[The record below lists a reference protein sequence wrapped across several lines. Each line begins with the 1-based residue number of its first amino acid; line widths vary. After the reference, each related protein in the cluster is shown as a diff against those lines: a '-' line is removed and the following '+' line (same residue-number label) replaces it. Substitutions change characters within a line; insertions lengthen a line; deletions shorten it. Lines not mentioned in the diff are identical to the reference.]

1 MNTNENILPLVG
13 VRAAPRP
20 YWRFFIYNMN
30 KLFESDYTIK
40 SNGKEHLPDIIS
52 DEEYK
57 NWFNTRKCGKIFVL
71 NKGRCGNGGT
81 TGFINFAKRNF
92 KGLSIIVPNVSIVK
106 SKENDS
112 DICCLYGGVKNIDK
126 NKNIRIATWDLQ
138 RVLDSFPQF
147 GMDFQ
152 NRFWGGSTLVVDEY
166 HKLITDS
173 NFREICS
180 LVVKNIVETKNNV
193 VLMSATPNVEFVE
206 FLREVSG
213 KEVVTYNVEYDD
225 TYYDKIIQPLQW
237 IDRKKGQRLF
247 DILSQ
252 IMTKVQKEGRTHQ
265 AVFFYNNVDA
275 ICNIINQ
282 LLDTSNVEILCSKNR
297 DSETI
302 PCYSEKFDKDK
313 MFHFCT
319 SAYFTGFDIDI
330 RVDMV
335 VIIGGNSMSN
345 LSYSNK
351 EIKQMLGRCRGGY
364 DGSFLLSDGRA
375 IDRNTY
381 SDFVAKKKQVEFFVK
396 NVNDDAKKELE
407 YIQFY
412 LNYLYYDGMIESM
425 EGWNDFESF
434 EKMMAIYP
442 EYECRKIKIGKTEI
456 HKRKRD
462 ISFKTYKEKRLKGEI
477 VPYRYQAICE
487 KFIKLCGLVKFK
499 KATLYQIERYVKIN
513 DKSGDT
519 NMDLLSKEE
528 KYNMFLGD
536 GFYRGSYLMSVLDFL
551 GEKCHYDNLEEKM
564 NEVFGCFCVYDSS
577 KTGKKSS
584 YLYLCLMNKKL
595 CDLEKTMWKMSKS
608 FDTSLLYKKEKIVRE
623 FRLCATYETIRI
635 SKKISPYGY
644 TTQAITDYLLTSD
657 YKSLLS
663 TEHKQRFFS
672 KILEDPSLIS
682 GIKENPDWKKV
693 FDEYKKEQTMISEFY
708 KDVPPSTKYPH
719 KKDEMEYIDCLIVDI
734 DDSISYNE
742 FQKLYENFEFI
753 AYPSIS
759 NLDKS
764 DWKKFRV
771 IFPLSNTL
779 QIPNDSLHV
788 LKILRRMVCKYEDK
802 NHQLGAYINKE
813 QWEMRKHNEGNP
825 VEISQDMVV
834 YLDTLIKSLKTYTTK
849 FKKTKDGSFSVTD
862 YWSLETAIHYYN
874 NHDKDGERHGSLF
887 VIKNRLSE
895 SDCNLFADWLSKN
908 HPDKMKH
915 WNSHKRITIN

>member
-1 MNTNENILPLVG
+1 M
-13 VRAAPRP
+13 
-20 YWRFFIYNMN
+20 
-30 KLFESDYTIK
+30 KLFEFDHTIK

-52 DEEYK
+52 DTEYK
-57 NWFNTRKCGKIFVL
+57 NWFNTRKGGKIFVL
-71 NKGRCGNGGT
+71 NKGRCGNRGT
-81 TGFINFAKRNF
+81 TGFINYAKKNF

-126 NKNIRIATWDLQ
+126 DKNIRIATWDLQ
-138 RVLDSFPQF
+138 RVLESFPQF
-147 GMDFQ
+147 GINFENQ
-152 NRFWGGSTLVVDEY
+152 FWGGSTLVVDEY

-180 LVVKNIVETKNNV
+180 LVVKNIIETKNNV
-193 VLMSATPNVEFVE
+193 VLMSATPHMEFVE
-206 FLREVSG
+206 FLRSVSG
-213 KEVVTYNVEYDD
+213 KEVITYNVEYDD
-225 TYYDKIIQPLQW
+225 NYYDKIIQPLQW
-237 IDRKKGQRLF
+237 IDRKKGNRLF

-252 IMTKVQKEGRTHQ
+252 IMTKVQDEGRTHQ

-275 ICNIINQ
+275 ICDIVNQ
-282 LLDTSNVEILCSKNR
+282 LPDTSNVEVLCSKNR

-302 PCYSEKFDKDK
+302 PCYSEKFNKDK
-313 MFHFCT
+313 MFHFCA
-319 SAYFTGFDIDI
+319 SAYFTGWDIDI
-330 RVDMV
+330 RIDKV

-345 LSYSNK
+345 LSYSHM

-364 DGSFLLSDGRA
+364 DGSYLISDGRA

-381 SDFVAKKKQVEFFVK
+381 SDFVAKKKQIEFVIK
-396 NVNDDAKKELE
+396 IASGDVRKDLE
-407 YIQFY
+407 FIKYY

-434 EKMMAIYP
+434 KKMMAIYP
-442 EYECRKIKIGKTEI
+442 EYEVIESKMKEPQQF
-456 HKRKRD
+456 KRKRD
-462 ISFKTYKEKRLKGEI
+462 ISFKVYKEKRLKGVI
-477 VPYRYQAICE
+477 VPYTHSAICE
-487 KFIKLCGLVKFK
+487 KYIKLCGLEKFK
-499 KATLYQIERYVKIN
+499 KASRNEIERYVKIN

-528 KYNMFLGD
+528 KYNLFLGD

-551 GEKCHYDNLEEKM
+551 GEKCDYDNLEEKM
-564 NEVFGCFCVYDSS
+564 NGVFGCFCIYDSGDTS
-577 KTGKKSS
+577 KKRSC
-584 YLYLCLMNKKL
+584 LYLCLMTNKL
-595 CDLEKTMWKMSKS
+595 CDLEKTMWKIPKIGN
-608 FDTSLLYKKEKIVRE
+608 TPLLYKKEKIAPDFGE
-623 FRLCATYETIRI
+623 KTHNTIRV
-635 SKKISPYGY
+635 SKKITPFGY
-644 TTQAITDYLLTSD
+644 TTECITDYLLTTD

-663 TEHKQRFFS
+663 TEHKEKFFS

-693 FDEYKKEQTMISEFY
+693 FDEYKKEQTLISEFY
-708 KDVPPSTKYPH
+708 KDVPSSTKYPH
-719 KKDEMEYIDCLIVDI
+719 KKDEMEYIDSLIVDI

-753 AYPSIS
+753 AYQSIS
-759 NLDKS
+759 NTDKA

-771 IFPLSNTL
+771 IFPLSTTL

-788 LKILRRMVCKYEDK
+788 LKILRRLVCKYEDK

-813 QWEMRKHNEGNP
+813 QWQMRKHNEGNQ
-825 VEISQDMVV
+825 VEISQDVVV

-849 FKKTKDGSFSVTD
+849 FKKTKDGTITISD

-895 SDCNLFADWLSKN
+895 TDCNLFADWLEKN
-908 HPDKMKH
+908 HPDKIHH
-915 WNSHKRITIN
+915 WNSHKRIIIN

>member
-1 MNTNENILPLVG
+1 MNN
-13 VRAAPRP
+13 
-20 YWRFFIYNMN
+20 
-30 KLFESDYTIK
+30 LFEFDHTIK
-40 SNGKEHLPDIIS
+40 SNGKEHLSQIIPD
-52 DEEYK
+52 EVY
-57 NWFNTRKCGKIFVL
+57 NRWFNTRTDGKIIVL

-81 TGFINFAKRNF
+81 TGFINFAKKNF

-112 DICCLYGGVKNIDK
+112 EICCLYGGVKNIDR

-138 RVLDSFPQF
+138 RVLESFPQF
-147 GMDFQ
+147 GINFENQ
-152 NRFWGGSTLVVDEY
+152 FWGGSTLVVDEY

-193 VLMSATPNVEFVE
+193 VLVSATPHIEFVD
-206 FLREVSG
+206 FLRDISG

-225 TYYDKIIQPLQW
+225 NYYDKIIQPLQW

-252 IMTKVQKEGRTHQ
+252 IMTKVQDEGRTHQ

-275 ICNIINQ
+275 ICDIINQ
-282 LLDTSNVEILCSKNR
+282 LPNTSNVEVLCSKNR
-297 DSETI
+297 DIETI
-302 PCYSEKFDKDK
+302 PCYSEKFNKDK

-319 SAYFTGFDIDI
+319 SAYFTGWDIDN

-345 LSYSNK
+345 LSYGSK

-381 SDFVAKKKQVEFFVK
+381 SDFVAKKKQVEFVIK
-396 NVNDDAKKELE
+396 IADGDERKDLE
-407 YIQFY
+407 FIKYY

-425 EGWNDFESF
+425 DGWNDFESF
-434 EKMMAIYP
+434 KKMMAVYP
-442 EYECRKIKIGKTEI
+442 EYECRKIKIGDPEI

-462 ISFKTYKEKRLKGEI
+462 ISFKVYKEKRLKGEI
-477 VPYRYQAICE
+477 VPYTHSAICE
-487 KFIKLCGLVKFK
+487 KYIKLCGLEKFK
-499 KATLYQIERYVKIN
+499 KASRNEIERFVKLN

-519 NMDLLSKEE
+519 NMDLLNGEE

-536 GFYRGSYLMSVLDFL
+536 GFYRGSYLKSVLDFL
-551 GEKCHYDNLEEKM
+551 GEKCDYDNLEKKM
-564 NEVFGCFCVYDSS
+564 NEVFGCYCVYDVGD
-577 KTGKKSS
+577 TRRKSS
-584 YLYLCLMNKKL
+584 CLYLCLMTNKL
-595 CDLEKTMWKMSKS
+595 CDLEKICGKCTKNGN
-608 FDTSLLYKKEKIVRE
+608 TPLLYIKEKIAPV
-623 FRLCATYETIRI
+623 FCTFATYETIRV
-635 SKKISPYGY
+635 SKKVSPFGY
-644 TTQAITDYLLTSD
+644 TTECITDYLLTTD

-663 TEHKQRFFS
+663 TEHKEKFFS
-672 KILEDPSLIS
+672 KILDDPSLIS

-693 FDEYKKEQTMISEFY
+693 FDEYKKEQTLISEFY
-708 KDVPPSTKYPH
+708 KDVPPSVKYPH
-719 KKDEMEYIDCLIVDI
+719 KKDEMQYIDSIIVDI

-742 FQKLYENFEFI
+742 FQKLYENFEFV

-759 NLDKS
+759 NPDKT

-788 LKILRRMVCKYEDK
+788 LKLLRRMVCKYEDK

-813 QWEMRKHNEGNP
+813 QWQMRIENEGNP
-825 VEISQDMVV
+825 VEISQDVVV
-834 YLDTLIKSLKTYTTK
+834 YLDELIKSLKTYTTK
-849 FKKTKDGSFSVTD
+849 FKKTKDGSFSISD
-862 YWSLETAIHYYN
+862 YWTLETAIHYYN

-895 SDCNLFADWLSKN
+895 TDCNLFADWLGKN

>member
-1 MNTNENILPLVG
+1 MKIYTLSVVG
-13 VRAAPRP
+13 AGPSSLMGI
-20 YWRFFIYNMN
+20 FITMN
-30 KLFESDYTIK
+30 KLFEFDHTIK
-40 SNGKEHLPDIIS
+40 SNGKEHLSDIIP

-57 NWFNTRKCGKIFVL
+57 KWFNTRQQGKIIVL

-81 TGFINFAKRNF
+81 TGFINYAKKNF

-126 NKNIRIATWDLQ
+126 SKNIRIATWDLQ
-138 RVLDSFPQF
+138 RVLESFPQF
-147 GMDFQ
+147 GINFENQ
-152 NRFWGGSTLVVDEY
+152 FWGGSTLVVDEY

-193 VLMSATPNVEFVE
+193 VLMSATPHMEFVD
-206 FLREVSG
+206 FLRDVSG

-252 IMTKVQKEGRTHQ
+252 IMTKVQNEGKNHQ

-275 ICNIINQ
+275 ICDIVNQ
-282 LLDTSNVEILCSKNR
+282 LPNTSNVEVLCSKNR

-302 PCYSEKFDKDK
+302 PCYSEKFNKDK

-381 SDFVAKKKQVEFFVK
+381 SDFVAKKKQIEFVIE
-396 NVNDDAKKELE
+396 NVNRDARKELE
-407 YIQFY
+407 YIQYY

-434 EKMMAIYP
+434 KKMMAIYP
-442 EYECRKIKIGKTEI
+442 EYECRKIKIGDPEKS
-456 HKRKRD
+456 KRKRD
-462 ISFKTYKEKRLKGEI
+462 ITFKEYKKHRIKGEK
-477 VPYRYQAICE
+477 VPYTHSAICE
-487 KFIKLCGLVKFK
+487 KFIKLCGLEKFK
-499 KATLYQIERYVKIN
+499 KASRNEIERYVKIN

-519 NMDLLSKEE
+519 NMDLLNGEE
-528 KYNMFLGD
+528 KYNLFLGD

-551 GEKCHYDNLEEKM
+551 GEKCDYDTLEEKM
-564 NEVFGCFCVYDSS
+564 NEVFGCFCVYDVGNTS
-577 KTGKKSS
+577 KKSS
-584 YLYLCLMNKKL
+584 CLYLCLMSNKL
-595 CDLEKTMWKMSKS
+595 CDLEKTMWKMSKIGN
-608 FDTSLLYKKEKIVRE
+608 TPLLYIKEKIAPE
-623 FRLCATYETIRI
+623 FGQKTHNTIRV
-635 SKKISPYGY
+635 SKKISPFGY
-644 TTQAITDYLLTSD
+644 TTQSITDYLLTTE

-663 TEHKQRFFS
+663 TEHKEKFFS
-672 KILEDPSLIS
+672 KILEDPFLIS

-708 KDVPPSTKYPH
+708 KDVPSSVKYPH

-759 NLDKS
+759 NPDKS
-764 DWKKFRV
+764 DWKKYRV

-779 QIPNDSLHV
+779 SIPHDSLHV
-788 LKILRRMVCKYEDK
+788 LKILRRMVCKFEDK

-813 QWEMRKHNEGNP
+813 QWEMRKHNEGKL
-825 VEISQDMVV
+825 VEISQDVVV

-849 FKKTKDGSFSVTD
+849 FKKTKDGSFSISD
-862 YWSLETAIHYYN
+862 YWSMETAIHYYN

-895 SDCNLFADWLSKN
+895 TDCNLFADWLGKN

>member
-1 MNTNENILPLVG
+1 
-13 VRAAPRP
+13 
-20 YWRFFIYNMN
+20 MN
-30 KLFESDYTIK
+30 KLFEFDHTIK
-40 SNGKEHLPDIIS
+40 SNGKEFLPEIIP
-52 DEEYK
+52 DEEYQR
-57 NWFNTRKCGKIFVL
+57 WFNTRQQGKIIVL
-71 NKGRCGNGGT
+71 NKGRCGNRGT
-81 TGFINFAKRNF
+81 TGFINFAKKNF

-112 DICCLYGGVKNIDK
+112 EICCLYGGVKNIDK

-138 RVLDSFPQF
+138 RVIESFPQF
-147 GMDFQ
+147 GINFENQ
-152 NRFWGGSTLVVDEY
+152 FWGGSTLVVDEY

-180 LVVKNIVETKNNV
+180 LVVKNIVGTKNNV
-193 VLMSATPNVEFVE
+193 VLMSATPHMEFVD
-206 FLREVSG
+206 FLRDVSG
-213 KEVVTYNVEYDD
+213 KEVITYNVEYDD

-252 IMTKVQKEGRTHQ
+252 IMTKVQDEGRTHQ

-275 ICNIINQ
+275 ICDIVNQ
-282 LLDTSNVEILCSKNR
+282 LPNTSNVEVLCSKNR

-302 PCYSEKFDKDK
+302 PCYSEKFNKDK

-319 SAYFTGFDIDI
+319 SAYFTGWDIDI

-381 SDFVAKKKQVEFFVK
+381 SDFVAKKKQVEYVVK
-396 NVNDDAKKELE
+396 NVKVDARKDLE

-434 EKMMAIYP
+434 KKMMEIYP
-442 EYECRKIKIGKTEI
+442 EYECRKLKISDPEI

-462 ISFKTYKEKRLKGEI
+462 ISFKVYKEKRLKGEI

-487 KFIKLCGLVKFK
+487 KYIKLCGLEKFK
-499 KATLYQIERYVKIN
+499 KASRNEIERYIKIN

-519 NMDLLSKEE
+519 NMDLLNKEE

-551 GEKCHYDNLEEKM
+551 GEKCDYDNLEEKM
-564 NEVFGCFCVYDSS
+564 NEVFGCFCIYDVGD
-577 KTGKKSS
+577 TYRKSS
-584 YLYLCLMNKKL
+584 CLYLCLMTNKL
-595 CDLEKTMWKMSKS
+595 CDLEKLCGKS
-608 FDTSLLYKKEKIVRE
+608 TKIGDTPLLYIKEKIVPE
-623 FRLCATYETIRI
+623 FCGKNTSHIRV
-635 SKKISPYGY
+635 SKKISPFGY
-644 TTQAITDYLLTSD
+644 STECITDYLLTTE

-663 TEHKQRFFS
+663 TEHKEKFFS
-672 KILEDPSLIS
+672 KTLDNPSLIV
-682 GIKENPDWKKV
+682 GIKENPEWKKV

-708 KDVPPSTKYPH
+708 KDVPSSVKYPH

-734 DDSISYNE
+734 DDTISYNE

-759 NLDKS
+759 NPDKS

-779 QIPNDSLHV
+779 SIPHDSLHV
-788 LKILRRMVCKYEDK
+788 LKLLRRMVCKFEDK

-813 QWEMRKHNEGNP
+813 QWQMRKHNEGKP
-825 VEISQDMVV
+825 VEISQDIVV
-834 YLDTLIKSLKTYTTK
+834 YLDTLIKSLRTYTTK
-849 FKKTKDGSFSVTD
+849 FKKTKDGSFSISD
-862 YWSLETAIHYYN
+862 YWTLERAIHYYN
-874 NHDKDGERHGSLF
+874 NHDKDGERHSSLF

-895 SDCNLFADWLSKN
+895 TDCNLFADWLGKN

>member
-1 MNTNENILPLVG
+1 
-13 VRAAPRP
+13 
-20 YWRFFIYNMN
+20 MN
-30 KLFESDYTIK
+30 KIFEFDYTIK
-40 SNGKEHLPDIIS
+40 SNGKEHLSDIIP

-57 NWFNTRKCGKIFVL
+57 NWFNTRTEGKIIVL
-71 NKGRCGNGGT
+71 NKNRCGNGGT
-81 TGFINFAKRNF
+81 TGFINYAKRNF
-92 KGLSIIVPNVSIVK
+92 KGLSVIVPNVSIVK
-106 SKENDS
+106 SKENDGE
-112 DICCLYGGVKNIDK
+112 ICCLYGGVKNIDK

-138 RVLDSFPQF
+138 RVLESFPQF

-180 LVVKNIVETKNNV
+180 LVVKNILETKNNV
-193 VLMSATPNVEFVE
+193 VLMSATPNMEFVD
-206 FLREVSG
+206 FLRDVSG

-252 IMTKVQKEGRTHQ
+252 IMTKVQDEGRTHQ

-275 ICNIINQ
+275 ICDIVNQ
-282 LLDTSNVEILCSKNR
+282 LPDTSNVEVLCSKNR
-297 DSETI
+297 DIETI
-302 PCYSEKFDKDK
+302 PCYSEKFNKDK

-319 SAYFTGFDIDI
+319 SAYFTGWDIDT

-345 LSYSNK
+345 LSYSSK

-364 DGSFLLSDGRA
+364 DGSFLLSDGRV

-381 SDFVAKKKQVEFFVK
+381 SDFVAKKKQVEFVINK
-396 NVNDDAKKELE
+396 VVDDARKELE
-407 YIQFY
+407 YIKYY

-425 EGWNDFESF
+425 DGWNDFESF
-434 EKMMAIYP
+434 KKMMAIYP
-442 EYECRKIKIGKTEI
+442 EYECRKIKIGDPKI

-477 VPYRYQAICE
+477 VPYTHQAICE
-487 KFIKLCGLVKFK
+487 KYIKLCGLEKFK
-499 KATLYQIERYVKIN
+499 KASRNEIERYVKIN

-519 NMDLLSKEE
+519 NLDLLNGVE
-528 KYNMFLGD
+528 KYILFLGD
-536 GFYRGSYLMSVLDFL
+536 GFYRGSYLMSVLSYL
-551 GEKCHYDNLEEKM
+551 GEKCDYDNLEEKM
-564 NEVFGCFCVYDSS
+564 NEVFGCFCVYDVGN
-577 KTGKKSS
+577 TAKKREC
-584 YLYLCLMNKKL
+584 LYLCLMVNKL
-595 CDLEKTMWKMSKS
+595 CDLEKTMWKMSKIGN
-608 FDTSLLYKKEKIVRE
+608 TPLLYIKEKNAPD
-623 FRLCATYETIRI
+623 FGQKTHNTIRV
-635 SKKISPYGY
+635 SKKISPFGY
-644 TTQAITDYLLTSD
+644 TTQAITDYLFTTD
-657 YKSLLS
+657 FKSLLS
-663 TEHKQRFFS
+663 TKHKEKFFS
-672 KILEDPSLIS
+672 KILDNPSLIS
-682 GIKENPDWKKV
+682 GIKETPDWKEV

-708 KDVPPSTKYPH
+708 KDVPSSTKYPH
-719 KKDEMEYIDCLIVDI
+719 KKDEMEYIDSLIVDI

-742 FQKLYENFEFI
+742 FSKLYENFEFI

-759 NLDKS
+759 NPDKS

-771 IFPLSNTL
+771 IFPLSHTL
-779 QIPNDSLHV
+779 YIPNDNLHI
-788 LKILRRMVCKYEDK
+788 LKLLRRMVCKYEDK

-813 QWEMRKHNEGNP
+813 QWEIRIENEGNQ
-825 VEISQDMVV
+825 VEISQDIVV
-834 YLDTLIKSLKTYTTK
+834 YLDTLIKSLKTYITK
-849 FKKTKDGSFSVTD
+849 FKKTKDGGFSVSD

-895 SDCNLFADWLSKN
+895 SDCNLFADWLVKN

>member
-1 MNTNENILPLVG
+1 
-13 VRAAPRP
+13 
-20 YWRFFIYNMN
+20 MN
-30 KLFESDYTIK
+30 KLFEFDHTIK
-40 SNGKEHLPDIIS
+40 SNGKEHLSEIIP

-57 NWFNTRKCGKIFVL
+57 KWFNTRQQGKIIVL

-81 TGFINFAKRNF
+81 TGFINYAKKNF

-126 NKNIRIATWDLQ
+126 DKNIRIATWDLQ
-138 RVLDSFPQF
+138 RVLESFPQF
-147 GMDFQ
+147 GINFENQ
-152 NRFWGGSTLVVDEY
+152 FWGGSTLVVDEY

-173 NFREICS
+173 IFREICS

-193 VLMSATPNVEFVE
+193 VLMSATPHMEFVD
-206 FLREVSG
+206 FLRDVSG

-237 IDRKKGQRLF
+237 IDRKKGKRLF

-252 IMTKVQKEGRTHQ
+252 IMKKVKDKGRTHQ

-275 ICNIINQ
+275 ICDIVNQ
-282 LLDTSNVEILCSKNR
+282 LPDTSNVEVLCSKNR
-297 DSETI
+297 DSNTI
-302 PCYSEKFDKDK
+302 PCYSEKFNKDK

-364 DGSFLLSDGRA
+364 DGSFTISDGRA
-375 IDRNTY
+375 IDKNTY
-381 SDFVAKKKQVEFFVK
+381 SNFKAKKKQIEFVVK
-396 NVNDDAKKELE
+396 NVVGDARKELD
-407 YIQFY
+407 YIQYY
-412 LNYLYYDGMIESM
+412 LSYLYYDGMIENM

-434 EKMMAIYP
+434 KKMMAIYP
-442 EYECRKIKIGKTEI
+442 EYEVIKTKMGELENFC
-456 HKRKRD
+456 RKRD
-462 ISFKTYKEKRLKGEI
+462 ISFKVYKEKRLKGEI
-477 VPYRYQAICE
+477 VPYRYQAVCE
-487 KFIKLCGLVKFK
+487 KYIKLCGVEKFK
-499 KATLYQIERYVKIN
+499 KASRNEIERYVKIN

-519 NMDLLSKEE
+519 NMELLNGVER
-528 KYNMFLGD
+528 YNMFLGD
-536 GFYRGSYLMSVLDFL
+536 GFYRGSYLKSVLDFL
-551 GEKCHYDNLEEKM
+551 GEKCDYDNLEEKI
-564 NEVFGCFCVYDSS
+564 NEVFGCFCIYDSGN
-577 KTGKKSS
+577 TAKKYSC
-584 YLYLCLMNKKL
+584 LYLCLMTNKLCFLNKK
-595 CDLEKTMWKMSKS
+595 DVSKGQNRGHAS
-608 FDTSLLYKKEKIVRE
+608 IIYKRKNCPRFCPFDTSHN
-623 FRLCATYETIRI
+623 IRV
-635 SKKISPYGY
+635 SKKISPFGY

-663 TEHKQRFFS
+663 TEHKKKFFS

-682 GIKENPDWKKV
+682 GIKENPDWKEV
-693 FDEYKKEQTMISEFY
+693 FDEYKKEQSLISEFY
-708 KDVPPSTKYPH
+708 KDVPPTIKYPH
-719 KKDEMEYIDCLIVDI
+719 KKDEMECIDSLIVDI

-759 NLDKS
+759 NSNPDNWNKY
-764 DWKKFRV
+764 RV

-788 LKILRRMVCKYEDK
+788 LKLLRRMVCKYEDK

-813 QWEMRKHNEGNP
+813 QWEMRIENEGNP
-825 VEISQDMVV
+825 VEISQDVVV
-834 YLDTLIKSLKTYTTK
+834 YLDELIKSLRTYINK
-849 FKKTKDGSFSVTD
+849 FKKTKDGSFSVSD

-895 SDCNLFADWLSKN
+895 TDCNLFADWLVNN

-915 WNSHKRITIN
+915 WNSHKRIINN

>member
-13 VRAAPRP
+13 ARAAPRP
-20 YWRFFIYNMN
+20 YWRFFITM
-30 KLFESDYTIK
+30 KLFEFDHTIK

-57 NWFNTRKCGKIFVL
+57 NWFNTRKGGKIFVL

-81 TGFINFAKRNF
+81 TGFINYAKKNF

-126 NKNIRIATWDLQ
+126 DKNIRIATWDLQ
-138 RVLDSFPQF
+138 RVLESFPQF
-147 GMDFQ
+147 GINFENQ
-152 NRFWGGSTLVVDEY
+152 FWGGSLLVVDEY
-166 HKLITDS
+166 HKLIVDS

-180 LVVKNIVETKNNV
+180 LVVKNIIETKNNV
-193 VLMSATPNVEFVE
+193 VLMSATPHMEFID
-206 FLREVSG
+206 FLRDVSG
-213 KEVVTYNVEYDD
+213 KEVITYNVEYDD
-225 TYYDKIIQPLQW
+225 NYYDKIIQPLQW
-237 IDRKKGQRLF
+237 IDRKKGNRLF

-252 IMTKVQKEGRTHQ
+252 IMTKVQQEGRTHQ

-275 ICNIINQ
+275 ICDIVNQ
-282 LLDTSNVEILCSKNR
+282 LPDTSNVEVLCSKNR

-302 PCYSEKFDKDK
+302 PCYSEKFNKDK

-319 SAYFTGFDIDI
+319 SAYFTGWDIDI
-330 RVDMV
+330 RIDKV

-345 LSYSNK
+345 LSYSNM

-364 DGSFLLSDGRA
+364 DGSFLISDGRA

-381 SDFVAKKKQVEFFVK
+381 SDFVAKKKQIEFVIK
-396 NVNDDAKKELE
+396 IASGDVRKDLE
-407 YIQFY
+407 FIKYY

-434 EKMMAIYP
+434 KKMMAIYP
-442 EYECRKIKIGKTEI
+442 EYEVIESKMKELEN

-462 ISFKTYKEKRLKGEI
+462 ISFKVYKEKRLKGEI

-487 KFIKLCGLVKFK
+487 KYIKLCGLEKFK
-499 KATLYQIERYVKIN
+499 KASRNEIERFVKIN

-519 NMDLLSKEE
+519 NMDLLNGEE
-528 KYNMFLGD
+528 KYNLFLGD

-551 GEKCHYDNLEEKM
+551 GEKCDYDNLEKKM
-564 NEVFGCFCVYDSS
+564 NEVFGCFCVYDSGN
-577 KTGKKSS
+577 TAKKSS
-584 YLYLCLMNKKL
+584 CLYLCLMTNKL
-595 CDLEKTMWKMSKS
+595 CDLEKLCGKCTKS
-608 FDTSLLYKKEKIVRE
+608 GDTPLYIKNVPDFGQK
-623 FRLCATYETIRI
+623 THNTIRV
-635 SKKISPYGY
+635 SKKISPFGY
-644 TTQAITDYLLTSD
+644 TTECITDYLLTTD

-663 TEHKQRFFS
+663 TEHKEKFFS
-672 KILEDPSLIS
+672 KILEDPTLIS

-693 FDEYKKEQTMISEFY
+693 FDEYKKEQTLISEFY
-708 KDVPPSTKYPH
+708 KDVPSSTKYPH

-734 DDSISYNE
+734 DDTISYNE

-759 NLDKS
+759 NTDKA

-771 IFPLSNTL
+771 IFPLSTTL

-788 LKILRRMVCKYEDK
+788 LKILRRLVCKYEDK

-813 QWEMRKHNEGNP
+813 QWQMRKHNEGNP
-825 VEISQDMVV
+825 VEIYQDVV
-834 YLDTLIKSLKTYTTK
+834 IYLDTLIKSLKTYTTK
-849 FKKTKDGSFSVTD
+849 FKKTKDGTFTISD

-895 SDCNLFADWLSKN
+895 SDCNLFADWLGKN
-908 HPDKMKH
+908 HPDKIHH

>member
-1 MNTNENILPLVG
+1 
-13 VRAAPRP
+13 
-20 YWRFFIYNMN
+20 MN
-30 KLFESDYTIK
+30 KLFEFDHTIK
-40 SNGKEHLPDIIS
+40 SNGKEHLSEIIP

-57 NWFNTRKCGKIFVL
+57 KWFNTRQQGKIIVL

-81 TGFINFAKRNF
+81 TGFINFAKKNF

-112 DICCLYGGVKNIDK
+112 EICCLYGGVKNIDK

-138 RVLDSFPQF
+138 RVLESFPQF
-147 GMDFQ
+147 GINFENQ
-152 NRFWGGSTLVVDEY
+152 FWGGSTLVVDEY

-180 LVVKNIVETKNNV
+180 LVVKNIIETKNNV
-193 VLMSATPNVEFVE
+193 VLMSATPHMEFVD
-206 FLREVSG
+206 FLRDVSG

-237 IDRKKGQRLF
+237 IDRKKGKRLF

-252 IMTKVQKEGRTHQ
+252 IMTKVQKEGRNHQ

-275 ICNIINQ
+275 ICDIVNQ
-282 LLDTSNVEILCSKNR
+282 LPDTSNVEVLCSKNR

-302 PCYSEKFDKDK
+302 LCYSEKFNKDK

-319 SAYFTGFDIDI
+319 SAYFTGWDIDI

-364 DGSFLLSDGRA
+364 DGSFLISDGRA

-381 SDFVAKKKQVEFFVK
+381 SDFVAKKKQVEFVINIAK
-396 NVNDDAKKELE
+396 GDARKDLE
-407 YIQFY
+407 FIKFY
-412 LNYLYYDGMIESM
+412 LNYLYYGGMIESM

-434 EKMMAIYP
+434 KKMMAIYP
-442 EYECRKIKIGKTEI
+442 EYECRKIKIGDPEI

-462 ISFKTYKEKRLKGEI
+462 ISFKVYKEKRLKGEI

-487 KFIKLCGLVKFK
+487 KYIKLCGLEKFK
-499 KATLYQIERYVKIN
+499 KASRNEIERFVKLN

-519 NMDLLSKEE
+519 NLDLLNGEE
-528 KYNMFLGD
+528 KYNLFLGD

-551 GEKCHYDNLEEKM
+551 GEKCDYDTLEEKM
-564 NEVFGCFCVYDSS
+564 NEVFGCFCVYDVGDKS
-577 KTGKKSS
+577 KKSS
-584 YLYLCLMNKKL
+584 CLYLCLMSNKL
-595 CDLEKTMWKMSKS
+595 CDLEKIMWKIPKNG
-608 FDTSLLYKKEKIVRE
+608 DTPLLYIKEKIVPE
-623 FRLCATYETIRI
+623 FLGFSTSNIRV
-635 SKKISPYGY
+635 SKKISPFGY
-644 TTQAITDYLLTSD
+644 NTQAITDYLLTTD

-663 TEHKQRFFS
+663 TEHKERFFS
-672 KILEDPSLIS
+672 KILDNPTLIS
-682 GIKENPDWKKV
+682 GIKETPDWKKV

-708 KDVPPSTKYPH
+708 KDVPPTVKYPH

-742 FQKLYENFEFI
+742 FSKLYNNYNYI

-759 NLDKS
+759 NPDKS

-779 QIPNDSLHV
+779 QVPNDNLHV

-813 QWEMRKHNEGNP
+813 QWQMRKHNEGNP
-825 VEISQDMVV
+825 VEISQDVIV

-849 FKKTKDGSFSVTD
+849 FKKTKDGGFSVSD

-895 SDCNLFADWLSKN
+895 TDCNLFADWLLKN

-915 WNSHKRITIN
+915 WNSHKRITKD

>member
-1 MNTNENILPLVG
+1 MGIFYEMSKILE
-13 VRAAPRP
+13 
-20 YWRFFIYNMN
+20 F
-30 KLFESDYTIK
+30 DYTIK
-40 SNGKEHLPDIIS
+40 SNGKEFLPDIIP
-52 DEEYK
+52 DEEYQR
-57 NWFNTRKCGKIFVL
+57 WFNTRTDGKIIIL

-81 TGFINFAKRNF
+81 TGFINYAKKNF

-112 DICCLYGGVKNIDK
+112 EICCLYGGVKNIDR

-138 RVLDSFPQF
+138 RVLESFPQF
-147 GMDFQ
+147 GINFENQ
-152 NRFWGGSTLVVDEY
+152 FWGGSTLVVDEY

-193 VLMSATPNVEFVE
+193 VLMSATPDIEFVD
-206 FLREVSG
+206 FLRDVSG
-213 KEVVTYNVEYDD
+213 KEVITYNVEYDD

-252 IMTKVQKEGRTHQ
+252 IMTKVQDEGRTHQ

-275 ICNIINQ
+275 ICDIVNQ
-282 LLDTSNVEILCSKNR
+282 LPDTSNVEVLCSKNR
-297 DSETI
+297 DSKTI
-302 PCYSEKFDKDK
+302 PCYSEKFNKDK

-319 SAYFTGFDIDI
+319 SAYFTGWDIDI

-351 EIKQMLGRCRGGY
+351 EIKQMLGRCRGSY

-375 IDRNTY
+375 IDKNTY
-381 SDFVAKKKQVEFFVK
+381 SDFVAKKKQIEYVINIAKGDARKDLEFIK
-396 NVNDDAKKELE
+396 
-407 YIQFY
+407 FY
-412 LNYLYYDGMIESM
+412 LNYLYYGDMIESM
-425 EGWNDFESF
+425 EGWHDFESF
-434 EKMMAIYP
+434 KKMMTIYP
-442 EYECRKIKIGKTEI
+442 EYECRKIKVGDPEI

-462 ISFKTYKEKRLKGEI
+462 ISFKVYKEKRLKGEI

-487 KFIKLCGLVKFK
+487 KYIKLCGLEKFK
-499 KATLYQIERYVKIN
+499 KASRNEIERYVKIN

-519 NMDLLSKEE
+519 NMDLLSKED

-536 GFYRGSYLMSVLDFL
+536 GFYRGSYLKSVLDFL
-551 GEKCHYDNLEEKM
+551 GEKCDYDNLEEKM
-564 NEVFGCFCVYDSS
+564 NEVFGCFCVYDSGNS
-577 KTGKKSS
+577 TKKREC
-584 YLYLCLMNKKL
+584 LYLCLMNKKL
-595 CDLEKTMWKMSKS
+595 CLGVEQEGK
-608 FDTSLLYKKEKIVRE
+608 FGDTPLLYKKEKIVPD
-623 FRLCATYETIRI
+623 FALLSHPTIRV
-635 SKKISPYGY
+635 SKKTSTIKGTNY
-644 TTQAITDYLLTSD
+644 AITDYLLTTD
-657 YKSLLS
+657 FKSLLD
-663 TEHKQRFFS
+663 TEHKEKFFS
-672 KILEDPSLIS
+672 KILEDPSLII
-682 GIKENPDWKKV
+682 GIKETPDWKKV

-708 KDVPPSTKYPH
+708 KDVPSSTKYPH
-719 KKDEMEYIDCLIVDI
+719 HKDEMEYIDCLIVDI

-759 NLDKS
+759 NSDKS

-771 IFPLSNTL
+771 IFPLSNRL
-779 QIPNDSLHV
+779 SIPNDSLKV
-788 LKILRRMVCKYEDK
+788 LKTLRRMVCKFEDK

-834 YLDTLIKSLKTYTTK
+834 YLNTLLNTDPPTTK
-849 FKKTKDGSFSVTD
+849 FKISKDGTITPS
-862 YWSLETAIHYYN
+862 YWTLERAIQYYN
-874 NHDKDGERHGSLF
+874 IHDMDDERHKSLYP
-887 VIKNRLSE
+887 IMNHLSLD
-895 SDCNLFADWLSKN
+895 DCKIFENWLKEN
-908 HPDKMKH
+908 HYRVWAKH
-915 WNSHKRITIN
+915 WKTHKRDRKD

>member
-1 MNTNENILPLVG
+1 
-13 VRAAPRP
+13 
-20 YWRFFIYNMN
+20 MN
-30 KLFESDYTIK
+30 KLFEFDHTIK
-40 SNGKEHLPDIIS
+40 SNGKEHLSEIIP

-57 NWFNTRKCGKIFVL
+57 KWFNTRQQGKIIVL

-81 TGFINFAKRNF
+81 TGFINYAKKNF

-112 DICCLYGGVKNIDK
+112 EICCLYGGVKNIDK

-138 RVLDSFPQF
+138 RVLESFPQF
-147 GMDFQ
+147 GVNFENQ
-152 NRFWGGSTLVVDEY
+152 FWGGSTLVVDEY

-180 LVVKNIVETKNNV
+180 LVVKNILETKNNV
-193 VLMSATPNVEFVE
+193 VLMSATPHMEFVD
-206 FLREVSG
+206 FLRDVSG

-252 IMTKVQKEGRTHQ
+252 IMTKVQDEGRTHQ

-275 ICNIINQ
+275 ICDIINQ
-282 LLDTSNVEILCSKNR
+282 LPDNSNVEVLCSKNR

-302 PCYSEKFDKDK
+302 PCYSEKFKKDK

-319 SAYFTGFDIDI
+319 SAYFTGWDIDT

-381 SDFVAKKKQVEFFVK
+381 SDFVAKKKQIEFVIK
-396 NVNDDAKKELE
+396 IAVGDARKDLE
-407 YIQFY
+407 FIKYY
-412 LNYLYYDGMIESM
+412 LNYLYYIDMIESM

-434 EKMMAIYP
+434 KKMMAIYP
-442 EYECRKIKIGKTEI
+442 EDECRKIKIGDPEI

-462 ISFKTYKEKRLKGEI
+462 ISFKVYKEKRLKGEI

-487 KFIKLCGLVKFK
+487 KYIKLCGLEKFK
-499 KATLYQIERYVKIN
+499 KATRNEIERFVKLN

-519 NMDLLSKEE
+519 NMDLLNGEE
-528 KYNMFLGD
+528 KYNLFLGD
-536 GFYRGSYLMSVLDFL
+536 GFYRGSYLMSVLKYL
-551 GEKCHYDNLEEKM
+551 GEKCDYDMLEEKM
-564 NEVFGCFCVYDSS
+564 NEVFGCFCVYDVGD
-577 KTGKKSS
+577 THRKSS
-584 YLYLCLMNKKL
+584 CLYLCLMTNKL
-595 CDLEKTMWKMSKS
+595 CDLKKLCGKS
-608 FDTSLLYKKEKIVRE
+608 TKIGDTPLLYIKEKIVPE
-623 FRLCATYETIRI
+623 FCGKNTYETIRV
-635 SKKISPYGY
+635 SKKISPFGY
-644 TTQAITDYLLTSD
+644 TTQAITDYLLTTE

-663 TEHKQRFFS
+663 TEHKEKFFS
-672 KILEDPSLIS
+672 KILDNPSLIT
-682 GIKENPDWKKV
+682 GVKETPDWKKV

-708 KDVPPSTKYPH
+708 KDVPSSVKYPH

-759 NLDKS
+759 NPDKS

-771 IFPLSNTL
+771 IFPLSTTL
-779 QIPNDSLHV
+779 QVPHDNLHV
-788 LKILRRMVCKYEDK
+788 LKILRRMVCKFEDK

-813 QWEMRKHNEGNP
+813 QWEMRKHNEGNQ
-825 VEISQDMVV
+825 VEISQDIVV
-834 YLDTLIKSLKTYTTK
+834 YLNELIKSLKTYNFK
-849 FKKTKDGSFSVTD
+849 FKISKDGTYTPS
-862 YWSLETAIHYYN
+862 YWTLDQAIQYYN
-874 NHDKDGERHGSLF
+874 IHDMDDFRHKSLYPIMNHLSLD
-887 VIKNRLSE
+887 
-895 SDCNLFADWLSKN
+895 DCKIFENWLKEN
-908 HPDKMKH
+908 HYRVWAKH
-915 WNSHKRITIN
+915 WKTHKRDRKD